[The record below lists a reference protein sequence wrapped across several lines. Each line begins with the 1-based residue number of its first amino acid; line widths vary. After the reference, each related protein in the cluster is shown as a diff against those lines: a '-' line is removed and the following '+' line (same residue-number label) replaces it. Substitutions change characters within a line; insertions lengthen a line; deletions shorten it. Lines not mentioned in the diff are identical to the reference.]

1 MTLPGGQIWDLGGR
15 LGGQTRTLPGAVIGW
30 DMAAAFDLARALDVP
45 VAAVAE
51 LLPALEAIMVRK
63 INEQLSIKQSA
74 P

>member
-1 MTLPGGQIWDLGGR
+1 M
-15 LGGQTRTLPGAVIGW
+15 AV
-30 DMAAAFDLARALDVP
+30 AFDLARALDVP

-63 INEQLSIKQSA
+63 INEQLTAKHSE